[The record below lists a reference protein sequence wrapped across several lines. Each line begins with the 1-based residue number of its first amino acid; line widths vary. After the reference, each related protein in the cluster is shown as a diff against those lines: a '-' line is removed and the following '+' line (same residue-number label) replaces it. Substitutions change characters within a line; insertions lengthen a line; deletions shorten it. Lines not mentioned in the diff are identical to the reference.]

1 MGTSR
6 RCENT
11 RDVLGPARCAP
22 LFVPHVWDAG
32 QLGRFLGHVFFFF
45 FYFVGKKVKTNLWEM
60 GSLRLRTLRFH
71 EEQLGD

>member
-11 RDVLGPARCAP
+11 RAVPGPPRRAP
-22 LFVPHVWDAG
+22 LFVAHVWDAG

-45 FYFVGKKVKTNLWEM
+45 FFNLVGKKVKTNLWEM
-60 GSLRLRTLRFH
+60 RSLRLSVLRFY
-71 EEQLGD
+71 EE